1 MLKQFKTSQKASALA
16 LSVILASSMLAS
28 PAFALGFSDT
38 QGYWAQQG
46 IEKLAG
52 QNILGGYPDGTFR
65 PNGIVN
71 RAEFAT
77 VLAKALQPQVTPST
91 MGSFHDVPSSHWS
104 FRSVEAV
111 KQMGWVGGYPDGTFH
126 PAQAISRTEAL
137 VILAKAARLPLP
149 SDMEAN
155 QILSQYGDA
164 ANVPN
169 WAKPSV
175 AAALRSGI
183 SANYPNALMIRPN
196 DMATRGEV
204 AALADRLLVAMATPA
219 QQPQQWQNS
228 QANLPQ
234 MNPNQPNFNQ
244 PAPSQ
249 ALQGRISIV
258 PAATKFTGTL
268 SGAVSSEMSR
278 VGDRVELKIDQ
289 PLVSTDNSVIVPWGS
304 FMTGSVTEVKAA
316 GRLGENGSMKIRF
329 SEIQTPDGRR
339 IPIQAAIA
347 TENGMLSG
355 GDNKGRILRALG
367 TTAIGAGSGAAL
379 GTAMGPLSGGK
390 VGKGAIYGT
399 AVGAGAGAVAA
410 GLQKGKESVL
420 QSGDKLEVILEAPI
434 SLEAPLAPLN
444 GNPNN

>member
-1 MLKQFKTSQKASALA
+1 MLNKSKEMTPFKSAQKAGGVTLGA
-16 LSVILASSMLAS
+16 ILAVSLLAS
-28 PAFALGFSDT
+28 PAFALGFNDT

-77 VLAKALQPQVTPST
+77 VLTKALRPQIAPSGL
-91 MGSFHDVPSSHWS
+91 GSFQDVPSTHWS
-104 FRSVEAV
+104 FPSVEAV

-126 PAQAISRTEAL
+126 PSQAISRTEAL

-149 SDMEAN
+149 SDVEAN

-164 ANVPN
+164 SSVPN

-175 AAALRSGI
+175 AAALQSGI
-183 SANYPNALMIRPN
+183 SANYPNTMMIRPN

-219 QQPQQWQNS
+219 PQVQQWQNS

-234 MNPNQPNFNQ
+234 MNPNANLPN
-244 PAPSQ
+244 AGQ

-258 PAATKFTGTL
+258 PASTKFTGTL

-289 PLVSTDNSVIVPWGS
+289 PLVSQDNSVIVPWGS
-304 FMTGSVTEVKAA
+304 FMTGSVTEIKAA
-316 GRLGENGSMKIRF
+316 GRLGENGSMRIRF

-339 IPIQAAIA
+339 IPIQAAVA
-347 TENGMLSG
+347 TENGILNG

-434 SLEAPLAPLN
+434 SLEAPFAPSN
-444 GNPNN
+444 

>member
-1 MLKQFKTSQKASALA
+1 
-16 LSVILASSMLAS
+16 
-28 PAFALGFSDT
+28 
-38 QGYWAQQG
+38 
-46 IEKLAG
+46 
-52 QNILGGYPDGTFR
+52 
-65 PNGIVN
+65 
-71 RAEFAT
+71 
-77 VLAKALQPQVTPST
+77 
-91 MGSFHDVPSSHWS
+91 
-104 FRSVEAV
+104 
-111 KQMGWVGGYPDGTFH
+111 MGWVGGYPDGTFH
-126 PAQAISRTEAL
+126 PSQAISRTEAL

-149 SDMEAN
+149 SDVEAN

-164 ANVPN
+164 SSVPN

-175 AAALRSGI
+175 AAALQSGI
-183 SANYPNALMIRPN
+183 SANYPNTMMIRPN

-219 QQPQQWQNS
+219 PQVQQWQNS

-234 MNPNQPNFNQ
+234 MNPNANLPN
-244 PAPSQ
+244 AGQ

-258 PAATKFTGTL
+258 PASTKFTGTL

-289 PLVSTDNSVIVPWGS
+289 PLVSQDNSVIVPWGS
-304 FMTGSVTEVKAA
+304 FMTGSVTEIKAA
-316 GRLGENGSMKIRF
+316 GRLGENGSMRIRF

-339 IPIQAAIA
+339 IPIQAAVA
-347 TENGMLSG
+347 TENGILNG

-434 SLEAPLAPLN
+434 SLEAPFAPSN
-444 GNPNN
+444 